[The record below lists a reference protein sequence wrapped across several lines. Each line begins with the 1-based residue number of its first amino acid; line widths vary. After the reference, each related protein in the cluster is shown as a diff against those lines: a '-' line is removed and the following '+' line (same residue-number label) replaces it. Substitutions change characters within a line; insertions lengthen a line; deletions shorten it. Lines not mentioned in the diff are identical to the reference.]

1 MNQSAQ
7 ISDSAPRLLL
17 ISGSARSGSLNSKLL
32 QAAGAQA
39 LTLGASITTLDLRA
53 LNLPVYDGD
62 LEAQQGVPPGAKEL
76 RRLFAEHDGL
86 LLASPEYN
94 AFPTPLL
101 VNSFDWLSRVAAEGA
116 LASGTNVTA
125 GMPVGLLSASPGVLG
140 GIRAM
145 PLVRIYLSTNFG
157 MLVVPPQ
164 FALGLAESAFDDAG
178 ELKTAAHHGAVERVV
193 KSVVAQATL
202 RRSA

>member
-1 MNQSAQ
+1 MNQTTST
-7 ISDSAPRLLL
+7 APRLLL
-17 ISGSARSGSLNSKLL
+17 LSGSARSGSLNSRLL

-39 LTLGASITTLDLRA
+39 LSLGAHITTVDLRA

-62 LEAQQGVPPGAKEL
+62 LEAQQGVPAGAKEL
-76 RRLFAEHDGL
+76 RRLIAEHDGL

-101 VNSFDWLSRVAAEGA
+101 INSLDWLSRVAAEGD
-116 LASGTNVTA
+116 LPSGTGVTA
-125 GMPVGLLSASPGVLG
+125 GKPVGLLAASPGALG

-157 MLVVPPQ
+157 MLVVPEQ
-164 FALGLAESAFDDAG
+164 FALGSAESAFDEAG
-178 ELKTAAHHGAVERVV
+178 NLKTASHHGAVERVV
-193 KSVVAQATL
+193 KSVVNQATL
-202 RRSA
+202 RRVS